1 MPRPPARALGA
12 VLVLPALLAGC
23 FAGSPEAA
31 EDGAA
36 RLRLALAFPPVAALS
51 PFSDDAVLTS
61 RMGVTETLVG
71 LDDAGAP
78 VPQLAASWTRPDDR
92 TALLELRAGVVFQ
105 DGTPLDAA
113 AVVGALEAAAAASPA
128 PRAISGVGLTARA
141 VDADTVE
148 VQAAAADPLLV
159 QRLAAPGLVVL
170 SPAAYADPAAPDPV
184 GTATGPFTVTELRG
198 DSGATLQANT
208 RYWGG
213 EPALDGVDVRFT
225 ADPGA
230 RTAGLR
236 AGELDVAVNLPIAQ
250 LPSLT
255 DLEVLSTPLPR
266 LVGLFLDTA
275 DGPFADPGVRA
286 AAARAVDPGPVVDGV
301 YEGQASPAVG
311 FFDDGTLAGVAR
323 PAPQLTPPADPAG
336 AAVRLATYSDRPELP
351 EAAAVL
357 ADQLRSAGFTVEV
370 VVAEYATLEP
380 GLLDGSY
387 DAVLGSRLYLGDTGD
402 PVGYLATDLTCAG
415 TYNLAR
421 LCDPAVDA
429 AVAAAGTL
437 TDPAQ
442 RREQA
447 AAIEATVLGTAA
459 FVPVL
464 HERSRTGHAPG
475 VTGLATDRFERRL
488 VTAETA
494 VGG

>member
-1 MPRPPARALGA
+1 MTRPPARVLGA

-23 FAGSPEAA
+23 FTASPEAA
-31 EDGAA
+31 EDGGA
-36 RLRLALAFPPVAALS
+36 RLRLALAFPPAAALS

-78 VPQLAASWTRPDDR
+78 VPQLAGSWSRPDDR
-92 TALLELRAGVVFQ
+92 TALLELRPGVVFQ
-105 DGTPLDAA
+105 DGAPLDAA
-113 AVVGALEAAAAASPA
+113 AVVGVLEAAAAASPA

-148 VQAAAADPLLV
+148 VRTAAADPLLV
-159 QRLAAPGLVVL
+159 QRLASPGLVVL

-184 GTATGPFTVTELRG
+184 GTATGPFTITGLQG
-198 DSGATLQANT
+198 DSAATLQAND

-213 EPALDGVDVRFT
+213 LPALDGVDVRFT

-255 DLEVLSTPLPR
+255 GLEVLSTPLPR

-301 YEGQASPAVG
+301 YEGEASRAAG
-311 FFDDGTLAGVAR
+311 FFDDATLAGAAR
-323 PAPQLTPPADPAG
+323 PAPRLPAPADPAG
-336 AAVRLATYSDRPELP
+336 AVVRLATYSDRPELP

-357 ADQLRSAGFTVEV
+357 AGQLRAAGFTVEV
-370 VVAEYATLEP
+370 VVAEYAALEP

-421 LCDPAVDA
+421 LCDPAVDD
-429 AVAAAGTL
+429 AVAAAGAL

-442 RREQA
+442 RRERA
-447 AAIEATVLGTAA
+447 AAVEATVLGTAA

-464 HERSRTGHAPG
+464 HERSRTGHAPS
-475 VTGLATDRFERRL
+475 VTGLATDPFERRL